1 MIADALSALSAY
13 KKADALP
20 SEIQPIGGATS
31 PGGNSFSSILEQ
43 VAGDAV
49 DQLKKAEDV
58 SRQGVLGKASPVEI
72 ATAVAGAET
81 TLQMLTILREKVL
94 QAYQEVSRMSV

>member
-1 MIADALSALSAY
+1 MFTDALSALSAY

-20 SEIQPIGGATS
+20 SEIQPVGGAAPS
-31 PGGNSFSSILEQ
+31 GGQSFGSILEQ

-58 SRQGVLGKASPVEI
+58 SRQGVAGKASPVEI

-81 TLQMLTILREKVL
+81 TLQMLTVLREKVL

>member
-1 MIADALSALSAY
+1 MYADALSALSAY

-20 SEIQPIGGATS
+20 NEIQPIGGAES
-31 PGGNSFSSILEQ
+31 VGANSFSSVLQQ
-43 VAGDAV
+43 VAGDTV
-49 DQLKKAEDV
+49 DQLKKAEDM
-58 SRQGVLGKASPVEI
+58 SRKGVLGKASPVEI

-81 TLQMLTILREKVL
+81 TLQMLTVLREKVL